1 MIVDVHG
8 HVSAPEGLYAYKAN
22 ILSHRGAHGRG
33 GVAVSDDQ
41 LREAVESPSASFG
54 ISHLEHL
61 DTAGIDV
68 QLISPRPYTMMHSEE
83 PAKLV
88 TWFVEE
94 TNNVIHRVCGLYP
107 DRFKAVAGL
116 PQSPATEPAE
126 WVGELR
132 RCVEELGFVGALLNP
147 DPMEGRPPAPPGLG
161 DRYWYPVYEALCEL
175 DVPALVHS
183 AGCRPPARESY
194 SLHFILEETVAI
206 ASLLDS
212 DVARDFPD
220 LKLVIS
226 HGGGAIPYQV
236 GRFLPAAA
244 RNRSGVSYYDKLRTL
259 WFDTCLYTRDG
270 IELLLR
276 TVGVDRCLF
285 GSEKPGT
292 GSVRNPAN
300 GRWFDDIKVLI
311 DEIDWLDDDDR
322 ARLFETN
329 AATLFRLGDLTP
341 VFDEDA
347 AGAATG
353 GGGA

>member
-8 HVSAPEGLYAYKAN
+8 HVSAPDGLYAYKAN
-22 ILSHRGAHGRG
+22 LLSHRGAHGRG
-33 GVAVSDDQ
+33 GVSVSDDQ
-41 LREAVESPSASFG
+41 LRSAVESPNASFG

-68 QLISPRPYTMMHSEE
+68 QLISPRPYTLMHSED
-83 PAKLV
+83 PAKIV
-88 TWFVEE
+88 SWFTEE

-116 PQSPATEPAE
+116 PQSPDTSPSE

-132 RCVEELGFVGALLNP
+132 RCVQELGFVGALLNP
-147 DPMEGRPPAPPGLG
+147 DPMEGRPPAPPALG

-175 DVPALVHS
+175 GVPALVHS

-194 SLHFILEETVAI
+194 SLHFVLEETVAV
-206 ASLLDS
+206 ASLLAS
-212 DVARDFPD
+212 DVSADFPE
-220 LKLVIS
+220 LKLVVC

-236 GRFLPAAA
+236 GRFLPGAV
-244 RNRSGVSYYDKLRTL
+244 RSQSGVSYYERLRTL

-292 GSVRNPAN
+292 GSVRNPEN

-311 DEIDWLDDDDR
+311 DEIEWLGDDDR
-322 ARLFETN
+322 ARLFELN
-329 AATLFRLGDLTP
+329 ARELFRLGDLTP
-341 VFDEDA
+341 TPGADTRA
-347 AGAATG
+347 AATG
-353 GGGA
+353 GSA

>member
-8 HVSAPEGLYAYKAN
+8 HVSAPDGLYAYKAN

-41 LREAVESPSASFG
+41 LREAVETANGAFG

-61 DTAGIDV
+61 DAAGIDV
-68 QLISPRPYTMMHSEE
+68 QIISPRPYTLMHSEE

-88 TWFVEE
+88 QWFSEE
-94 TNNVIHRVCGLYP
+94 TNNVIHRVSQLYP
-107 DRFKAVAGL
+107 ERFRAMAGL
-116 PQSPATEPAE
+116 PQSPSTTPAE

-147 DPMEGRPPAPPGLG
+147 DPMEGQSPPLPGLG

-194 SLHFILEETVAI
+194 SLHFILEETI
-206 ASLLDS
+206 AVTSLLDS

-220 LKLVIS
+220 LKLIIS

-244 RNRSGVSYYDKLRTL
+244 RNPGGGSYYDRMRTL
-259 WFDTCLYTRDG
+259 WYDTCLYTREA
-270 IELLLR
+270 IELLIH

-300 GRWFDDIKVLI
+300 GRWYDDIRLLI
-311 DEIDWLDDDDR
+311 DEIEWLTDDER
-322 ARLFETN
+322 ARLFAGNTTE
-329 AATLFRLGDLTP
+329 LFGLAGEHAQLGP
-341 VFDEDA
+341 SH
-347 AGAATG
+347 G
-353 GGGA
+353 